1 MTSDIATDKT
11 QARFD
16 AVALLSGGLDSI
28 LAVKVIQEQGLR
40 VKCLHFVSPFF
51 GKPHKR
57 RHWEGLY
64 GIDIENVDISEDY
77 VRLLVERPVYGFG
90 KVLNPCVDCKI
101 LMMRKARERMEHY
114 GATFII
120 SGEVLGQ
127 RPMSQ
132 RQDTLNVIRR
142 DAEVR
147 EMLLRPLC
155 AKHLDPT
162 PMELDGLVDRE
173 RLLGIKGRGRS
184 EQLAMARAYGFKETP
199 TPGGGC
205 MLAEKENARRYW
217 PVLCHAPIPSVR
229 DFKLSN
235 IGRQYWAGNRWTMIG
250 RNQMDNLSLLKVCA
264 DDDYV
269 FRLRGFPGPIGV
281 GRHFEGQPWT
291 EEEVRHAAAFVASFS
306 PKAVASGQDVSVR
319 VCRATDLRRQ
329 QQNDGEHGPVEGEVV
344 HAVTPDRTP
353 ATGWTES
360 AWVDVREEIRADMR
374 DKRG

>member
-1 MTSDIATDKT
+1 MHSDTNTTSADN
-11 QARFD
+11 RYD

-28 LAVKVIQEQGLR
+28 LAVKVIQDQGLR

-57 RHWEGLY
+57 RHWEAIY

-77 VRLLVERPVYGFG
+77 VRLLTERPVYGFG

-101 LMMRKARERMEHY
+101 IMMRKASEMMHRY
-114 GATFII
+114 GARFII

-142 DAEVR
+142 DADVR
-147 EMLLRPLC
+147 EVLLRPLC

-162 PMELDGLVDRE
+162 EVELSGLVDRE

-184 EQLAMARAYGFKETP
+184 EQLALAKHYGFAEVP

-205 MLAEKENARRYW
+205 KLAEKENARRYW
-217 PVLCHAPIPSVR
+217 PVLKFSPKPSVR

-235 IGRQYWAGNRWTMIG
+235 IGRQYWAEDKWMIVG
-250 RNQMDNLSLLKVCA
+250 RNQMDNTALLKVCG
-264 DDDYV
+264 DDDLI
-269 FRLRGFPGPIGV
+269 FRLRGFPGPIAV
-281 GRHFEGQPWT
+281 GRQFEGKAWAQ
-291 EEEVRHAAAFVASFS
+291 EEIADAAAFTASFS
-306 PKAVASGQDVSVR
+306 PKSVQSGQDVTVR
-319 VCRATDLRRQ
+319 VSCAADLRKQ
-329 QQNDGEHGPVEGEVV
+329 GDSGSEQGPVANEMLFT
-344 HAVTPDRTP
+344 VTPCRQTP
-353 ATGWTES
+353 IGWCES
-360 AWVDVREEIRADMR
+360 EWPVVREEIRADMR
-374 DKRG
+374 DKRA